1 MSPSLPRVLAGGI
14 CALVVGMG
22 IGRFAYTPLLP
33 ALQQAAGLGAHAA
46 GILASIN
53 YVGYLIGSLAAA
65 VLPQHWPRVTLFR
78 GALLVSIGATALM
91 VLAPDPR
98 LWAASRL
105 IAGIA
110 SAAVLILSS
119 EIVVRALQ
127 RHGRP
132 ALVGVHFAGVGLGI
146 ALTGIVTALLGDRLG
161 WAGGWIVLTALSLV
175 LAPFSW
181 RWLASFEPSRPAAAT
196 AAVPAAS
203 SWIPLVA
210 IALAYFCEG
219 AGYVVTGTFLVAI
232 VKTMPA
238 LADVAPWFWVAVGL
252 AGAPSAIL
260 WSRIGARI
268 GLLAAL
274 VVAHLVQA
282 VGIAAPVVSD
292 APAVVLVSALLFG
305 GTVIGITAL
314 VVAYASRAA
323 GARAGRMIGVLT
335 ASFSVGQIVGPIVA
349 GKLAEEGGFDLP
361 LVLAAA
367 TVVVGAILLGAGA
380 VAARAGGPHGAA
392 LTTRKRVAP

>member
-1 MSPSLPRVLAGGI
+1 MSPSLSRVLAGGI
-14 CALVVGMG
+14 CALIVGMG

-33 ALQQAAGLGAHAA
+33 ALQQAGGMGAHAA

-53 YVGYLIGSLAAA
+53 YVGYLVGSLAAA
-65 VLPQHWPRVTLFR
+65 ALPQSWPRVALFR
-78 GALLVSIGATALM
+78 GALLVSIGATVLM
-91 VLAPDPR
+91 ALAPDPR
-98 LWAASRL
+98 LWALSRL

-119 EIVVRALQ
+119 EIVVRTLQ

-181 RWLASFEPSRPAAAT
+181 HWLASFEPARPAAAT
-196 AAVPAAS
+196 AASSAAS
-203 SWIPLVA
+203 PWAPLVA
-210 IALAYFCEG
+210 LALAYFCEG
-219 AGYVVTGTFLVAI
+219 AGYVVTATFLVAI
-232 VKTMPA
+232 VKMMPA
-238 LADVAPWFWVAVGL
+238 LSDVAPWFWVAVGL

-274 VVAHLVQA
+274 IAAHLVQA
-282 VGIAAPVVSD
+282 VGIVAPVFSD
-292 APAVVLVSALLFG
+292 APVVVLVSALLFG
-305 GTVIGITAL
+305 ATVIGITAL
-314 VVAYASRAA
+314 VVAYASRTG
-323 GARAGRMIGVLT
+323 GARAGRMIGLLT
-335 ASFSVGQIVGPIVA
+335 ASFSVGQIVGPMVA

-361 LVLAAA
+361 LVLAAI
-367 TVVVGAILLGAGA
+367 TVVVGALLLGVGA
-380 VAARAGGPHGAA
+380 MAAQGAA
-392 LTTRKRVAP
+392 FTTRKRVAP